1 MELEINL
8 NKPYDNNVCAICLT
22 GRYSIVVILSVRY
35 IINFELFLLT
45 AF

>member
-1 MELEINL
+1 MIII
-8 NKPYDNNVCAICLT
+8 VCAICLMGIYT
-22 GRYSIVVILSVRY
+22 IVVILSVRY

>member
-1 MELEINL
+1 MTVI
-8 NKPYDNNVCAICLT
+8 VCTICLI
-22 GRYSIVVILSVRY
+22 GGYSIVVILSVRY